1 MENSYISN
9 GQTVY
14 LIRYHFVFCTRYRRK
29 VLEKEVSLRFHELIL
44 DVSQEHQWEI
54 IQATLNPD
62 HSYLY
67 LGATPS
73 VSPAEVMVKIKGW
86 TSRKLREEFQHLSH
100 LPCLWT
106 RSFFVSTEEAVP
118 NRLIQ
123 DYISQQK
130 KRG

>member
-1 MENSYISN
+1 
-9 GQTVY
+9 
-14 LIRYHFVFCTRYRRK
+14 L
-29 VLEKEVSLRFHELIL
+29 LEEVALRFHELISS
-44 DVSQEHQWEI
+44 VSQEQLWEI
-54 IQATLNPD
+54 IQVNLSPD
-62 HSYLY
+62 HVYLY
-67 LGATPS
+67 LGATPN

-86 TSRKLREEFQHLSH
+86 TSRILREEFHHLSH
-100 LPCLWT
+100 LPSLWT